1 MLILERRPQET
12 AREYALRT
20 IKENI
25 IRLELPPGSQIG
37 ENELATQLKLSRT
50 PVREALMELA
60 KVKIVA
66 IQPQKKGVVAPI
78 DMKLV
83 EEARFTRSV
92 LECSVAELVCS
103 MATEGQ
109 LLALDENVKL
119 QQFYL
124 ENHMPNRLQEMDD
137 SFHASLFAIAEKT
150 LAHAMMQN
158 MSIHFDRLR
167 KMALYSVK
175 ELKIVQDHAQI
186 VEAIRGRDPVEARR
200 LMDFHLRRTH
210 VDFEAIKA
218 AYPNYF

>member
-1 MLILERRPQET
+1 MLIFERRPQET

-25 IRLELPPGSQIG
+25 VRLELPPGSQVG
-37 ENELATQLKLSRT
+37 ENELATQLGLSRT

-60 KVKIVA
+60 KVKIVD

-92 LECSVAELVCS
+92 MECSVVELVCS
-103 MATEGQ
+103 MATEEQ

-124 ENHMPNRLQEMDD
+124 ENHMPDRLQEMDD
-137 SFHASLFAIAEKT
+137 RFHASLFAIAEKALT
-150 LAHAMMQN
+150 HTMMQN
-158 MSIHFDRLR
+158 MAIHFDRLR
-167 KMALYSVK
+167 EMSLYSVK

-186 VEAIRGRDPVEARR
+186 VEAVRKGDPAEARR

-210 VDFEAIKA
+210 VDLEAIKA
-218 AYPNYF
+218 AYPQYF

>member
-103 MATEGQ
+103 MATEEQ